1 MSKQLEQLKL
11 RKEQIESRIQDINSR
26 EKIKKR
32 KEETRVK
39 ILVGAMIV
47 KTLKA
52 NKFMYLDIVDI
63 IFENMHNNRD
73 KEFLNK
79 WFDKNT

>member
-1 MSKQLEQLKL
+1 
-11 RKEQIESRIQDINSR
+11 
-26 EKIKKR
+26 
-32 KEETRVK
+32 
-39 ILVGAMIV
+39 MIV

-63 IFENMHNNRD
+63 IFENMRNNRD

-79 WFDKNT
+79 WFDKNI